1 MVSHIT
7 KIGSTHPQPRGIK
20 SANNSSIILIF
31 ILLIFCFLEPIHIY
45 NSSEEQKVTSETIFF
60 FIRLAKLRKREG
72 KALGKGGKVGG
83 EGESLN
89 KCSVFGAIF
98 ESFDLILV
106 KSIWISATLSFQL
119 GDKHL

>member
-1 MVSHIT
+1 M
-7 KIGSTHPQPRGIK
+7 
-20 SANNSSIILIF
+20 
-31 ILLIFCFLEPIHIY
+31 E
-45 NSSEEQKVTSETIFF
+45 
-60 FIRLAKLRKREG
+60 
-72 KALGKGGKVGG
+72 G

>member
-1 MVSHIT
+1 MS
-7 KIGSTHPQPRGIK
+7 
-20 SANNSSIILIF
+20 
-31 ILLIFCFLEPIHIY
+31 LLIAWPTGAGIVCSVSSCSYSFCFLF
-45 NSSEEQKVTSETIFF
+45 T
-60 FIRLAKLRKREG
+60 AKLRKRNE

-89 KCSVFGAIF
+89 KCSGFGAIF
-98 ESFDLILV
+98 ESFDLIIV